1 MKLTNFRINNNLK
14 INYFVDKNV
23 FNPTMT
29 SKIIINSLIKQKKI
43 ISKYKKILD
52 LGCGSGIIALSIKKI
67 FKNCEIYLSDS
78 SYKAVKLSIKN
89 LKYNKIKNYKIKQS
103 DLLNGWSK
111 EKFDI
116 IINDVSAISSFF
128 KEKKFW
134 YNKFIPCDSGLSG
147 NKNTLKILDAAPEY
161 CKIMIMPLISLSNIE
176 EIKIFFK
183 KKKYQFKVLSRE
195 NWPLPD
201 NLIKNHKR
209 KLLELKNKKI
219 IDFKEQFGMCIAY
232 TEVIQI
238 NL

>member
-116 IINDVSAISSFF
+116 IINDVSAISSFLK
-128 KEKKFW
+128 KE
-134 YNKFIPCDSGLSG
+134 NSG
-147 NKNTLKILDAAPEY
+147 T
-161 CKIMIMPLISLSNIE
+161 
-176 EIKIFFK
+176 
-183 KKKYQFKVLSRE
+183 
-195 NWPLPD
+195 
-201 NLIKNHKR
+201 
-209 KLLELKNKKI
+209 
-219 IDFKEQFGMCIAY
+219 
-232 TEVIQI
+232 I
-238 NL
+238 NLYLATLV